1 MVNGAAKVGLDP
13 REIDV
18 QGSAE
23 ALLELAGLSQQEIM
37 PIADAMER
45 GGRFAAA
52 AAVCDEILDKCE
64 PIAGTPADCLAAIE
78 GYSDVGC
85 TQVVLELWG
94 EDRGREVEL
103 FAADVLPHLGR

>member
-1 MVNGAAKVGLDP
+1 MANGAAKAGLDP

-23 ALLELAGLSQQEIM
+23 ALLGLWS
-37 PIADAMER
+37 
-45 GGRFAAA
+45 
-52 AAVCDEILDKCE
+52 
-64 PIAGTPADCLAAIE
+64 
-78 GYSDVGC
+78 
-85 TQVVLELWG
+85 